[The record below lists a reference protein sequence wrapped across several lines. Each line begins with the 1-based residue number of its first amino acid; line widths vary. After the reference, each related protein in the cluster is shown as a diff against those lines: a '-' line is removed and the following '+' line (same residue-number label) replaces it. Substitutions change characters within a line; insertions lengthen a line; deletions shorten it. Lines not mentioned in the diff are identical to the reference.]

1 MSRYLTYRKLNWLL
15 VLAAIVGM
23 AFALVFLQHY
33 KGLTPCP
40 LCVFQRVGLM
50 VMGAFALI
58 AGIFNPR
65 KLWLRAVLWVGSM
78 AGILWAA
85 GVAARHVWLQNL
97 PPDKVPSCGPGLDY
111 WLEALPLQEVVNQV
125 LSGSGECAVVD
136 WTFMGMSIPVQSLIF
151 FSLLVLINLVVGMR
165 IWQDK

>member
-23 AFALVFLQHY
+23 TFALVFLQHY

>member
-50 VMGAFALI
+50 VMGAFAHCWH
-58 AGIFNPR
+58 FNPR
-65 KLWLRAVLWVGSM
+65 G
-78 AGILWAA
+78 
-85 GVAARHVWLQNL
+85 
-97 PPDKVPSCGPGLDY
+97 CGYEQCFG
-111 WLEALPLQEVVNQV
+111 
-125 LSGSGECAVVD
+125 
-136 WTFMGMSIPVQSLIF
+136 
-151 FSLLVLINLVVGMR
+151 
-165 IWQDK
+165 